1 MNSGNS
7 NSSNVFFELGVNR
20 NQKIYSLNNVPV
32 QGKIPDWLNGT
43 FIRNGPGMLNL
54 KNHRLNHWFDA
65 MGALHKFEIRGGKV
79 DYLCKFID
87 CESYRGAT
95 ESGDLK
101 FSEFATDPC
110 RSIFKKVQS
119 YVFPSLPNMTDNPKI
134 NVARIGEKWMALG
147 ETPMQLE
154 FDPETLKKIGV
165 SEPVPGAFAY
175 KTTAHP
181 HFENEHAY
189 NLVVKFGMI
198 SYYKIYDVANPGGK
212 PIASIPVKKPAYI
225 HGFGM
230 TKKYFIIT
238 AGPLV
243 VVPIELLFW
252 KRPYIENHHWRPQDG
267 SSIWVVEKATGKVKA
282 YFKTDPF
289 FCFHHVNA
297 WEEGNEI
304 VMDIN
309 AYDDASIVEKY
320 YLHELEQPDLKL
332 PFGTMRRF
340 RLNLSTKE
348 AEVQMLSEACIE
360 LPRIDY
366 NRFNTESNYQFVYG
380 VSIHPQQRLGFYNSL
395 VKINTQS
402 GSNSYWFQEGCYPGE
417 PFFYPSPK
425 SKNDEEGILLSIVLD
440 TNSSSSFLLI
450 LDAITM
456 LEIAR
461 AELPDPVVYGFHGE
475 FFPDIIY

>member
-1 MNSGNS
+1 MESRNS
-7 NSSNVFFELGVNR
+7 NSSNSFFELGVNR

-32 QGKIPDWLNGT
+32 QGKIPEWLNGT

-54 KNHRLNHWFDA
+54 KNRRLNHWFDA
-65 MGALHKFEIRGGKV
+65 MGALHKFEIRNGKV
-79 DYLCKFID
+79 DYTCNFIECD
-87 CESYRGAT
+87 SYKGAI
-95 ESGDLK
+95 ESGELK

-134 NVARIGEKWMALG
+134 GVARIGEKWMALG

-198 SYYKIYDVANPGGK
+198 SYYKIYDVANPGAK
-212 PIASIPVKKPAYI
+212 PIASIPVKRPAYI

-252 KRPYIENHHWRPQDG
+252 KRPYIENHQWRPQDG
-267 SSIWVVEKATGKVKA
+267 ASIWVIDKATGKVKA
-282 YFKTDPF
+282 HFNTDPF

-297 WEEGNEI
+297 WEEGNEV

-309 AYDDASIVEKY
+309 AYDDASIIQKY
-320 YLHELEQPDLKL
+320 YLRELEQPNLEL
-332 PFGTMRRF
+332 PFGTIRRF
-340 RLNLSTKE
+340 RLNLATKK
-348 AEVQMLSEACIE
+348 ADVQILSDACIE

-366 NRFNTESNYQFVYG
+366 NRFNTDSSYQFVYG
-380 VSIHPQQRLGFYNSL
+380 VSVHPEQRQGFYNSL
-395 VKINTQS
+395 VKISSQTGQNT
-402 GSNSYWFQEGCYPGE
+402 YWAQKDCYPGE
-417 PFFYPSPK
+417 PVFYPSPN

-440 TNSSSSFLLI
+440 TGSASSFLLI
-450 LDAITM
+450 LDATTM
-456 LEIAR
+456 QEIAR

-475 FFPDIIY
+475 FFPYKN